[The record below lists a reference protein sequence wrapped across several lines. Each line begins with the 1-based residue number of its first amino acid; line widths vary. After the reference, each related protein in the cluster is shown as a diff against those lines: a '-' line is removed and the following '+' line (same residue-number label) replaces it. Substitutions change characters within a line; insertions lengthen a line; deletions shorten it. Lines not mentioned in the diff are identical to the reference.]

1 MMPEAMQEYMD
12 RCESSERG
20 KVLKVLAELTELG
33 GFEKALETVKNAISY
48 NASDPESLKSL
59 YNRIYSEV
67 PLLPPLEQNEM
78 IPELLVIPFR
88 NDFMKLDSVLKGGA
102 ARG

>member
-1 MMPEAMQEYMD
+1 M
-12 RCESSERG
+12 
-20 KVLKVLAELTELG
+20 
-33 GFEKALETVKNAISY
+33 
-48 NASDPESLKSL
+48 SL